1 MLNSELEAYG
11 GPRIMKFAAA
21 AAAMA
26 VLAGCAVTMPFP
38 PLTTSFQGSP
48 DSHAACKPASK
59 CSSETTNSRL
69 AYRRQKPVDDGK
81 IDNDPPDFIVNSGAR
96 AGGEADFPSRGRS
109 ECQLS
114 KRARN
119 NQRWTRVAPKGE
131 CE

>member
-21 AAAMA
+21 VAAMA

-59 CSSETTNSRL
+59 CSSETTNFRL

-81 IDNDPPDFIVNSGAR
+81 IDNDPPDFIVNSGDQIGMPAI
-96 AGGEADFPSRGRS
+96 
-109 ECQLS
+109 
-114 KRARN
+114 K
-119 NQRWTRVAPKGE
+119 TRKE
-131 CE
+131 